1 MGSSTSKEQ
10 RGYASLRKHAS
21 DRDRRL
27 AQTLEDELFQPRDSM
42 DFQTRQAFISSLPA
56 RVLSQYSLRF
66 SIEAGEAAKLDNEEI
81 IDLGDASIGVLAYL
95 MSKIYHAREVN
106 ASPRI
111 HVIVDH
117 ADIVYESPHRRR
129 MLRLMSALLFLRYWG
144 LTRLTVEARGPALRA
159 REFIDEVLLNTRLCA
174 HDMIASLF
182 LSDALYEYARLG
194 KLPETPDPGMWIINQ
209 PAPSPAGPGIFY
221 LRIQPPETTL
231 ESANV
236 GAMYYE
242 EPRGIAAPR
251 RVYLW
256 QGESAAAGGMPDT
269 IYYYPPLSINYLSG
283 KIEDLDVAPPST
295 RPPELIG
302 TGTYGNVYRLQSQPV
317 ALKKLGGAPW
327 IANRG
332 VVNELFAW
340 QFLTRRDTEYRVV
353 PILKTWVHKSTDLTN
368 SVANAI
374 SVTMPLYHGTLAD
387 MFLTRAPPQ
396 PMHTLNKYV
405 REMGQDVALHPML
418 EQLRI
423 EIALQLASALAWMH
437 AQGAVHFDFKPA
449 NILVKIGDDEPRGF
463 AYEQFVAK
471 CRVVLADFTFS
482 NIFDDTVLEA
492 HMKTLEPAS
501 APKVLPPLKRITY
514 SVGGV
519 GTPGY
524 ISPEG
529 HVRIPIPLSD
539 TPKMDV
545 FAYGVVL
552 HFFLAPEHMK
562 RQPLLPVMTDD
573 YISLLGFGTRE
584 LYEHYVTQADAMVAE
599 LPKYTSNDT
608 PRILRQQYLDVLTH
622 VLIRL
627 REWLLMLVEYAS
639 GDPRLDFTIQ
649 KQYKPNNLIAMLL
662 NPDYRRRPPMEFV
675 ARQLAEMKAS
685 NETRWRKLRDLNIET
700 KEAYQFLSH
709 SRIHDK
715 VSREEMAWWRLRVST
730 MKDTLQ
736 QKLEELKNK

>member
-1 MGSSTSKEQ
+1 MGSSQTKEQ
-10 RGYASLRKHAS
+10 HGYASLRATATS
-21 DRDRRL
+21 EDRWIAKDIEEQL
-27 AQTLEDELFQPRDSM
+27 LQPRDSM
-42 DFQTRQAFISSLPA
+42 DFQTRQTFVDNLLGRI
-56 RVLSQYSLRF
+56 RHQYSARF
-66 SIEAGEAAKLDNEEI
+66 SVEAAEAANLGDEEI
-81 IDLGDASIGVLAYL
+81 IDLGDASIGVLLYL
-95 MSKIYHAREVN
+95 MYKVSLAAEIDAP
-106 ASPRI
+106 SGIRI
-111 HVIVDH
+111 IVDLRGG
-117 ADIVYESPHRRR
+117 VRYRQR
-129 MLRLMSALLFLRYWG
+129 MLVLMGALLFLKYWG
-144 LTRLTVEARGPALRA
+144 LTRLTFEARGAAPCA
-159 REFIDEVLLNTRLCA
+159 REFIDEVLLDSNVN
-174 HDMIASLF
+174 DSIANLI
-182 LSDALYEYARLG
+182 LSDVLHEYARLVKIPDTPAAG
-194 KLPETPDPGMWIINQ
+194 KWIINP
-209 PAPSPAGPGIFY
+209 PAPSSTRLDVFY
-221 LRIQPPETTL
+221 LRVQQPETII
-231 ESANV
+231 ESENV

-242 EPRGIAAPR
+242 TPRGIAAPR

-340 QFLTRRDTEYRVV
+340 QFLARRDGNSSRPHVV

-387 MFLTRAPPQ
+387 MFLPRAPPQ
-396 PMHTLNKYV
+396 PIHTLNKYV
-405 REMGQDVALHPML
+405 REMGQDVALHPLL
-418 EQLRI
+418 EELRI
-423 EIALQLASALAWMH
+423 ELALQLASALAWVH

-449 NILVKIGDDEPRGF
+449 NILVRVGDDEPRGF

-662 NPDYRRRPPMEFV
+662 NPDYRRRPPMAFV

-685 NETRWRKLRDLNIET
+685 NETRWRKLRDLNVET

-715 VSREEMAWWRLRVST
+715 VTREEMAWWRLRVST